1 MRVIVF
7 VKASKDSEAGIM
19 PSTELISEMGK
30 FNEQLVQAGVMLAAD
45 GLHPSSKGVRI
56 RCSGDHR
63 TVIRGPFAET
73 HELVAGYWIWKVK
86 SLDEAIDWLKRAPF
100 KEGEIEIRPI
110 FDFEDFAAQSGL
122 SPELV
127 AQEERQRAQAEKNAA
142 HP

>member
-19 PSTELISEMGK
+19 PSTELIAQTGK
-30 FNEQLVQAGVMLAAD
+30 FNEQLVQAGVMLAAE

-56 RCSGDHR
+56 RCSGDTR
-63 TVIRGPFAET
+63 TVIRGPFTET
-73 HELVAGYWIWKVK
+73 HELVAAYWIWKVQ

-110 FDFEDFAAQSGL
+110 FDLEDFAANAGM
-122 SPELV
+122 SPDQLAKE
-127 AQEERQRAQAEKNAA
+127 QRQRSQIAGN
-142 HP
+142 P